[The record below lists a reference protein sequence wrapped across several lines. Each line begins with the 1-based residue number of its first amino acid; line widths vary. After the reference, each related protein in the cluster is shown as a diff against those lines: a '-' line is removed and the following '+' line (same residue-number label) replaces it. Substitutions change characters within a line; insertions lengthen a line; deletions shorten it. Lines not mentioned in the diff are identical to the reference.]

1 MIRGFN
7 RECDVKQTTRHQK
20 IIQLVKEEGFV
31 STEVLVDHFSVSP
44 QTIRRD
50 LNELAE
56 KNLVRRHH
64 GGASLLESRVVNDS
78 YVNRKQKI
86 AKEKMIIAHAMA
98 RQIPD
103 GSSLFIDIGT
113 TAEALAS
120 ALLNHANLRVV
131 TNNLNVASILMH
143 KPDFRVIIAGGEV
156 RNKDAGI
163 VGEATVDFIN
173 QFRMDFGIITI
184 SGLDMDGSLLDF
196 DYQEVRVTQAIIA
209 CSREVFLPVD
219 HTKFGRNAMVNIG
232 NVSQVHKLFMDVEP
246 PEALSQLLQQHQIE
260 SIVCQLENDI

>member
-1 MIRGFN
+1 
-7 RECDVKQTTRHQK
+7 
-20 IIQLVKEEGFV
+20 V

-44 QTIRRD
+44 QTILRD

-64 GGASLLESRVVNDS
+64 GGASLLESRMVNDS
-78 YVNRKQKI
+78 YVNRKQKTV
-86 AKEKMIIAHAMA
+86 KGKMNIAHAMA

-163 VGEATVDFIN
+163 VGEATVHYSTL
-173 QFRMDFGIITI
+173 IIK
-184 SGLDMDGSLLDF
+184 
-196 DYQEVRVTQAIIA
+196 
-209 CSREVFLPVD
+209 
-219 HTKFGRNAMVNIG
+219 KFGSHWR
-232 NVSQVHKLFMDVEP
+232 L
-246 PEALSQLLQQHQIE
+246 
-260 SIVCQLENDI
+260 

>member
-1 MIRGFN
+1 M
-7 RECDVKQTTRHQK
+7 KQNTRHQK
-20 IIQLVKEEGFV
+20 IVQLVKEEGFV
-31 STEVLVDHFSVSP
+31 STEVLVDNFSVSP

-64 GGASLLESRVVNDS
+64 GGASLLESSVVNDS
-78 YVNRKQKI
+78 YVNRKQKT
-86 AKEKMIIAHAMA
+86 AKEKMKIAHAMA
-98 RQIPD
+98 QRIPD

-120 ALLNHANLRVV
+120 ALLNHTNLRVV
-131 TNNLNVASILMH
+131 TNNLNVASILMQ
-143 KPDFRVIIAGGEV
+143 KPDFRVIVAGGEV

-196 DYQEVRVTQAIIA
+196 DYQEVRVTQAIIE
-209 CSREVFLPVD
+209 CSRAVFLPVD

-232 NVSQVHKLFMDVEP
+232 NVSQVNKIFTDIEP
-246 PEALSQLLQQHQIE
+246 PEELAQLLQQHQVE
-260 SIVCQLENDI
+260 SIVCQLADDI